1 MEAQIAALND
11 TIHTLEAEILILQN
25 SANDANHYIHSFVIM
40 SAFIFA
46 MFTVCV
52 ACYHVKL
59 HDDNVK
65 EVYHKVFKDKSFQI
79 FCQMNEMNIP
89 PIVLLPAVYAATSF
103 VMLAFEGSAFGN
115 GVECIEEIFEAISI
129 WYFVRLFE
137 HTMRFNCDRDFN
149 KYVKYSNLQRPPEFK
164 ENDPNNYGLSR
175 IDCEQDDKLVY
186 VLANHFYR
194 YRIANKRKEEAR
206 MKMLQEVDCGSRA
219 ISCVTNFAAGLGP
232 AIENLKLAVYNCGC
246 MVIFFDYLGIC
257 IETDH
262 IHRYRQRRGYE
273 EMCCGD
279 EEMEL
284 KTIRADKNTGFE
296 RIDHIK
302 AKAWLLHSRVYTRQF
317 VVLRPIIAVLH
328 AVIFFC
334 LGTFNLDGYDSTVD
348 MIFLGIEA
356 IIMTFAFW
364 VVEQFT
370 AEGVRDILIDNVVE
384 WKCFVF
390 QMLVVYT
397 FFQQIILEVF
407 VAALQVAGY
416 NVGTSADTIQYFLVI
431 IEMLVIAVVHLQVF
445 TVEEWQEGYREK
457 KLDERRRNM
466 QLKKGRADVSAWS
479 FMNNAPLLSDVTNA
493 VNQVVGDSTLDDED
507 QPMENNFDIIEEE
520 PQNKKVKERK
530 GVSAGCLGK
539 K

>member
-1 MEAQIAALND
+1 MESQIAALNS
-11 TIHTLEAEILILQN
+11 TIQTLEAEILVLQN
-25 SANDANHYIHSFVIM
+25 SASDANHYIHSFVIM

-46 MFTVCV
+46 LFTVCV

-65 EVYHKVFKDKSFQI
+65 ELYHKQFKDQKFQI

-103 VMLAFEGSAFGN
+103 IMLAFEGSAFGN

-137 HTMRFNCDRDFN
+137 HTMRFNCDRDFS
-149 KYVKYSNLQRPPEFK
+149 KYVKYSGLQRPPEFK
-164 ENDPNNYGLSR
+164 EGDPDNYGLSR
-175 IDCEQDDKLVY
+175 LDCEQDDKLVY

-194 YRIANKRKEEAR
+194 YRIANEKKEEAKR
-206 MKMLQEVDCGSRA
+206 KMILEEDCGSRA

-246 MVIFFDYLGIC
+246 MVICFDSLGVC
-257 IETDH
+257 IESDH
-262 IHRYRQRRGYE
+262 IHRYRLRRGYE

-284 KTIRADKNTGFE
+284 RTIKTAKNTGFD

-328 AVIFFC
+328 AFIFFI
-334 LGTFNLDGYDSTVD
+334 LNMLNLSGYGSTVD

-356 IIMTFAFW
+356 LVMTFAFW

-397 FFQQIILEVF
+397 FFQSILLEVF
-407 VAALQVAGY
+407 VVALQMAGY
-416 NVGTSADTIQYFLVI
+416 DIGTSADTIQYFLVI
-431 IEMLVIAVVHLQVF
+431 IEMLIIAVVHLSVF

-457 KLDERRRNM
+457 KLDERRRDL
-466 QLKKGRADVSAWS
+466 QLKKGTANVSAWS
-479 FMNNAPLLSDVTNA
+479 FMNNAPLLSDVTNV
-493 VNQVVGDSTLDDED
+493 VNKVVGDESMED
-507 QPMENNFDIIEEE
+507 QEQLVENYFDVVEEE
-520 PQNKKVKERK
+520 PQNKKVKSKK
-530 GVSAGCLGK
+530 GVSTGCLGK

>member
-1 MEAQIAALND
+1 M
-11 TIHTLEAEILILQN
+11 
-25 SANDANHYIHSFVIM
+25 
-40 SAFIFA
+40 
-46 MFTVCV
+46 
-52 ACYHVKL
+52 
-59 HDDNVK
+59 
-65 EVYHKVFKDKSFQI
+65 
-79 FCQMNEMNIP
+79 
-89 PIVLLPAVYAATSF
+89 
-103 VMLAFEGSAFGN
+103 G
-115 GVECIEEIFEAISI
+115 
-129 WYFVRLFE
+129 
-137 HTMRFNCDRDFN
+137 
-149 KYVKYSNLQRPPEFK
+149 
-164 ENDPNNYGLSR
+164 
-175 IDCEQDDKLVY
+175 
-186 VLANHFYR
+186 
-194 YRIANKRKEEAR
+194 
-206 MKMLQEVDCGSRA
+206 DCGTRA
-219 ISCVTNFAAGLGP
+219 IGCITNFAAGLGP

-466 QLKKGRADVSAWS
+466 QLKKGRSDVSAWS